1 MAKNKKYPPL
11 IDNIEDWPIY
21 KISEDRD
28 RFIKEINEFTFNR
41 LMKQS
46 PDKVSDMIAKT
57 IYLEKIRIKEEPW
70 KVDPPNDRQFWNKT
84 RKDLVRKSL
93 DKEEEAALD
102 SNRKILQKIIGR
114 YSEEIVGTFKIGTFL
129 FARKFL
135 TVFFRR
141 LLNAAAG
148 RNFRRLWGA
157 KHYLYD
163 SIKVEGETDAIRNL
177 MKKGTVVVVPT
188 HFSNLDS
195 IVIGFAMD
203 YVLGLPSFSYG
214 AGLNLYNTGYT
225 AYFMNRLGAYRVD
238 RRKKNPVYLETLK
251 AMSNLSIQR
260 GTNSLFFPGGTR
272 SRSGSL
278 EKHLKMGLM
287 GTAVEAQRAICQQG
301 KNDKIFIVPLVLN
314 YHFVLEAQ
322 YLIEQHLKATGKE
335 HYLSLKDASYSRR
348 KIFKFIWKLFSESSD
363 ITLNFGKPL
372 DVLGNF
378 VDSEGVSL
386 DSHGNEINI
395 EEYFISDGVI
405 KEDLQREVEYTKIL
419 ADKIGER
426 YLKENIVL
434 SSHLVAF
441 TTFNILRNQ
450 NDDLDLY
457 GLLRLPSEDYVF
469 EMEVVEK
476 AINQVRETLYQME
489 NEGQIKLSEQIKW
502 ETRDLIIHGVTNL
515 GNYHAL
521 KPLKINK
528 RGNIES
534 EDFKVLYYYHNR
546 LENYDLHK
554 AIQWKT
560 YKLKLAESE
569 SETVKV

>member
-1 MAKNKKYPPL
+1 MEGKKYPPV
-11 IDNIEDWPIY
+11 IENIEDWPIY
-21 KISEDRD
+21 ELSEDRE
-28 RFIKEINEFTFNR
+28 RFIKEINKFTFDR
-41 LMKQS
+41 LMKKS
-46 PDKVSDMIAKT
+46 PDIVSDVLAKT
-57 IYLEKIRIKEEPW
+57 IYLERIRTKEEPW
-70 KVDPPNDRQFWNKT
+70 KVDPPNDRQFWNRT
-84 RKDLVRKSL
+84 RKELVRKSL

-102 SNRKILQKIIGR
+102 SNRKILKKIIGR

-148 RNFRRLWGA
+148 RNLGRLWGA
-157 KHYLYD
+157 KQHLYD
-163 SIKVEGETDAIRNL
+163 RVKVVGETDAIRNL
-177 MKKGTVVVVPT
+177 IKKGTVVVVPT

-195 IVIGFAMD
+195 IVLGFAMD
-203 YVLGLPSFSYG
+203 IGLGLPSFSYG

-238 RRKKNPVYLETLK
+238 RRKKNPIYLETLK

-272 SRSGSL
+272 SRSGAL
-278 EKHLKMGLM
+278 DKRLKMGLM
-287 GTAVEAQRAICQQG
+287 GTAVEAQRVLCQEG
-301 KNDKIFIVPLVLN
+301 KSDKIFIVPVVLG

-322 YLIEQHLKATGKE
+322 YLIEQHLKETGKE
-335 HYLSLKDASYSRR
+335 HYLNLKDASYSRR

-363 ITLNFGKPL
+363 IILNFGKPL

-378 VDSEGVSL
+378 VDSEGVSR
-386 DSHGNEINI
+386 DPNGNEINI
-395 EEYFISDGVI
+395 SEYFVSDGEI
-405 KEDLQREVEYTKIL
+405 KEDLQREVEYTKKL
-419 ADKIGER
+419 AEKIGER
-426 YLKENIVL
+426 YYKENIVL

-441 TTFNILRNQ
+441 TTFNILRSQ

-457 GLLRLPSEDYVF
+457 GLLRLPNEDYIF
-469 EMEVVEK
+469 EMETVEK
-476 AINQVRETLYQME
+476 AIDQVREKLYQME
-489 NEGQIKLSEQIKW
+489 KEEEIKLSEQIRW
-502 ETRDLIIHGVTNL
+502 ETRDLIKHGVSNL

-528 RGNIES
+528 KGNIVS

-554 AIQWKT
+554 SIQWHTFKMAVA
-560 YKLKLAESE
+560 Y
-569 SETVKV
+569 

>member
-1 MAKNKKYPPL
+1 MKAPQMVMKGKKYPPV
-11 IDNIEDWPIY
+11 IENIEDWPIY
-21 KISEDRD
+21 KLSEDRE
-28 RFIKEINEFTFNR
+28 RFIPEINEFTFNR

-46 PDKVSDMIAKT
+46 SGNLGDLLAKT
-57 IYLEKIRIKEEPW
+57 IFLERTRIKEEPW

-84 RKDLVRKSL
+84 KKELVRKSL
-93 DKEEEAALD
+93 DKEEDAAFD
-102 SNRKILQKIIGR
+102 SNQKILKKIIAR
-114 YSEEIVGTFKIGTFL
+114 YSEEIVGTFKINTFL

-141 LLNAAAG
+141 LLNTAAS
-148 RNFRRLWGA
+148 RNLRRLWGTR
-157 KHYLYD
+157 HFLYEK
-163 SIKVEGETDAIRNL
+163 IKVEGEIESIRGL
-177 MKKGTVVVVPT
+177 MKKGIVIVVPT

-203 YVLGLPSFSYG
+203 FIMGLPSFSYG

-238 RRKKNPVYLETLK
+238 RRKKNPIYLETLK

-272 SRSGSL
+272 SRSGAL
-278 EKHLKMGLM
+278 EKQLKMGLM
-287 GTAVEAQRAICQQG
+287 GTAVEAQRSLCQQG
-301 KNDKIFIVPLVLN
+301 NNQKIFIVPLVLS

-322 YLIEQHLKATGKE
+322 FLIEQHLKATGKE

-363 ITLNFGKPL
+363 ITLSFGKPL

-378 VDSEGVSL
+378 VDNEGISRNFR
-386 DSHGNEINI
+386 GEEINI
-395 EEYFISDGVI
+395 SEYFISDGVV
-405 KEDLQREVEYTKIL
+405 KEDLQREAEYTKIL
-419 ADKIGER
+419 AEKIAQR
-426 YLKENIVL
+426 YHCENIVL

-441 TTFNILRNQ
+441 TIFNILKYQ
-450 NDDLDLY
+450 NEDLDLF
-457 GLLRLPSEDYVF
+457 GLLRLSNDEYIF
-469 EMEVVEK
+469 EMETVVK
-476 AINQVRETLYQME
+476 AINQLREQLFRME
-489 NEGQIKLSEQIKW
+489 KAGKIKLSEQIRW
-502 ETRDLIIHGVTNL
+502 ETKALIDHGVANL
-515 GNYHAL
+515 GIYHPL

-528 RGNIES
+528 DGNIIS

-554 AIQWKT
+554 AIQWK
-560 YKLKLAESE
+560 SF
-569 SETVKV
+569 KVAVAY

>member
-1 MAKNKKYPPL
+1 MKPPLVEIKGKKYPPV
-11 IDNIEDWPIY
+11 IENIEEWPIY
-21 KISEDRD
+21 KLSEDRE
-28 RFIKEINEFTFNR
+28 RFIREINKFTFNR
-41 LMKQS
+41 LMRKRT
-46 PDKVSDMIAKT
+46 SDQIGDVLAKT
-57 IYLEKIRIKEEPW
+57 IYLERIRVKEEPW
-70 KVDPPNDRQFWNKT
+70 KVDPPNDRLFWNKT
-84 RKDLVRKSL
+84 RKELVRKSL
-93 DKEEEAALD
+93 DKEEETALF
-102 SNRKILQKIIGR
+102 SNSRILKKIISR
-114 YSEEIVGTFKIGTFL
+114 YSQEIVGTFKIGTFL

-148 RNFRRLWGA
+148 RNLKRLFGS
-157 KHYLYD
+157 KHFLHD
-163 SIKVEGETDAIRNL
+163 RIKVEGETDAIRNL
-177 MKKGTVVVVPT
+177 IKKGTVVVVPT

-203 YVLGLPSFSYG
+203 YILGLPSFSYG

-238 RRKKNPVYLETLK
+238 RRKKNPIYLETLK

-272 SRSGSL
+272 SRSGAL
-278 EKHLKMGLM
+278 EKRLKMGLM
-287 GTAVEAQRAICQQG
+287 GTAVEAQRALCQDG

-322 YLIEQHLKATGKE
+322 YLIEQHLKRTGKE
-335 HYLSLKDASYSRR
+335 HYLNLKDASYSRR

-378 VDSEGVSL
+378 VNNEGISF
-386 DSHGNEINI
+386 DQNGNEINI
-395 EEYFISDGVI
+395 SEYFISEGEI
-405 KEDLQREVEYTKIL
+405 QEDLQREAEYTKIL
-419 ADKIGER
+419 ADKIAER
-426 YLKENIVL
+426 YHKENIVL

-441 TTFNILRNQ
+441 TIFNILRNQ
-450 NDDLDLY
+450 NDGLDLY
-457 GLLRLPSEDYVF
+457 GVLRLPSEDYFF
-469 EMEVVEK
+469 EMEIVENV
-476 AINQVRETLYQME
+476 INQVKEKLFLME
-489 NEGQIKLSEQIKW
+489 QNGEIKLSEQIRW
-502 ETRDLIIHGVTNL
+502 EIRDLIEHGVANL

-528 RGNIES
+528 KGHIVS

-546 LENYDLHK
+546 LENYDLQK
-554 AIQWKT
+554 DIQWHSYKMKLT
-560 YKLKLAESE
+560 Y
-569 SETVKV
+569 

>member
-1 MAKNKKYPPL
+1 MTKKANKYPPV
-11 IDNIEDWPIY
+11 IENIEDWPIY
-21 KISEDRD
+21 KLSEDREQ
-28 RFIKEINEFTFNR
+28 FIKEINEFTFNR

-46 PDKVSDMIAKT
+46 PDKVSDMLAKT
-57 IYLEKIRIKEEPW
+57 IYLERIRIKEEPW
-70 KVDPPNDRQFWNKT
+70 KVDPPNDRQFWNKM

-93 DKEEEAALD
+93 DKEEETAND
-102 SNRKILQKIIGR
+102 SNRKLIKKIIGR
-114 YSEEIVGTFKIGTFL
+114 YTEEIVGTFKIGTFL

-157 KHYLYD
+157 KPHVFEHV
-163 SIKVEGETDAIRNL
+163 KVEGQTEAIRSL

-238 RRKKNPVYLETLK
+238 RRKKNAIYLEALK

-272 SRSGSL
+272 SRSGAL
-278 EKHLKMGLM
+278 EKRLKMGLM
-287 GTAVEAQRAICQQG
+287 GTVVEAQRQICLEG
-301 KNDKIFIVPLVLN
+301 KKDKIFIVPLVLG

-322 YLIEQHLKATGKE
+322 YLIEQYLRATGKE
-335 HYLSLKDASYSRR
+335 HYHSLKDASYSRR

-363 ITLNFGKPL
+363 IILNFGKPL

-386 DSHGNEINI
+386 DANGNEINI
-395 EEYFISDGVI
+395 SEYFISDGII
-405 KEDLQREVEYTKIL
+405 KEDLQREAEYTKLL
-419 ADKIGER
+419 ADKIAER
-426 YLKENIVL
+426 YHKENIVL

-441 TTFNILRNQ
+441 TTFNILMSQ
-450 NDDLDLY
+450 NDDLDLF
-457 GLLRLPSEDYVF
+457 GVLRLPNEDFVF
-469 EMEVVEK
+469 EMDVVEN
-476 AINQVRETLYQME
+476 AIEQVRAKLLEME
-489 NEGQIKLSEQIKW
+489 KNGELLLSEQIRW
-502 ETRDLIIHGVTNL
+502 ETKDLIKHGVANL

-521 KPLKINK
+521 KPLKFNK
-528 RGNIES
+528 EGNIES

-554 AIQWKT
+554 GIQWQT
-560 YKLKLAESE
+560 YKMAIAD
-569 SETVKV
+569 

>member
-1 MAKNKKYPPL
+1 MTRKGKKYPPV
-11 IDNIEDWPIY
+11 IENIENWPIY
-21 KISEDRD
+21 KLSEDRD
-28 RFIKEINEFTFNR
+28 RFIDEINKFTFNR
-41 LMKQS
+41 LLKQS
-46 PDKVSDMIAKT
+46 PDKVSDMLAKT
-57 IYLEKIRIKEEPW
+57 IYLERIRIKEEPW

-84 RKDLVRKSL
+84 KKDMVRKSL
-93 DKEEEAALD
+93 DREEEAALD
-102 SNRKILQKIIGR
+102 SNRKILKKIIGR
-114 YSEEIVGTFKIGTFL
+114 YSEEIVGTFKIGTFR

-135 TVFFRR
+135 TIFFRR

-157 KHYLYD
+157 KHYLYE

-238 RRKKNPVYLETLK
+238 RRKKNPIYLETLK

-272 SRSGSL
+272 SRSGAL
-278 EKHLKMGLM
+278 EDRLKMGLM
-287 GTAVEAQRAICQQG
+287 GTAVEAQRAICKEG
-301 KNDKIFIVPLVLN
+301 KKDKIFIVPLVLS

-322 YLIEQHLKATGKE
+322 YMIEQYLKATGKE
-335 HYLSLKDASYSRR
+335 HYLNLKDASYSRR

-378 VDSEGVSL
+378 VDDEGRSL
-386 DSHGNEINI
+386 DSKGNEINI
-395 EEYFISDGVI
+395 EEYFISDGAI

-419 ADKIGER
+419 ADKIAER
-426 YLKENIVL
+426 YHKENIVL

-441 TTFNILRNQ
+441 TVFNILSSQ

-469 EMEVVEK
+469 EMSVVEN
-476 AINQVRETLYQME
+476 AIDQVRKKLFKME
-489 NEGQIKLSEQIKW
+489 EEGNIKLSEQLKW
-502 ETRDLIIHGVTNL
+502 DTRALIEHGVTNL

-521 KPLKINK
+521 KPLKIN
-528 RGNIES
+528 RNGDIVS

-546 LENYDLHK
+546 LENYDLQK
-554 AIQWKT
+554 DIQWKK
-560 YKLKLAESE
+560 YKMIMAD
-569 SETVKV
+569 

>member
-1 MAKNKKYPPL
+1 MKAPMMIRKGKKYPPV
-11 IDNIEDWPIY
+11 IENIADWPIY
-21 KISEDRD
+21 KLSEDRE
-28 RFIKEINEFTFNR
+28 RFIEEINNFTFNR
-41 LMKQS
+41 LLKQS
-46 PDKVSDMIAKT
+46 NGKVGDMLAKT
-57 IYLEKIRIKEEPW
+57 IFLERIRIKEEPW

-84 RKDLVRKSL
+84 QKDLVRKSL
-93 DKEEEAALD
+93 DKDEQAALEA
-102 SNRKILQKIIGR
+102 NQKILKKIIGK
-114 YSEEIVGTFKIGTFL
+114 YSEEIVGTFKISTFL

-135 TVFFRR
+135 TLFFRR
-141 LLNAAAG
+141 LLNTAAG
-148 RNFRRLWGA
+148 RNLRRLWGT

-163 SIKVEGETDAIRNL
+163 RIKVEGETHAIREL
-177 MKKGTVVVVPT
+177 IKKGTVIVVPT

-203 YVLGLPSFSYG
+203 YILGLPSFSYG

-238 RRKKNPVYLETLK
+238 RRKKNPIYLETLK

-278 EKHLKMGLM
+278 EKYLKMGLM
-287 GTAVEAQRAICQQG
+287 GTAVEAQRTLCEKG
-301 KNDKIFIVPLVLN
+301 KKDKIFIVPLVLS

-348 KIFKFIWKLFSESSD
+348 KVFKFIWKLFSESSD

-378 VDSEGVSL
+378 VDNEGISH

-395 EEYFISDGVI
+395 SEYFISDGII
-405 KEDLQREVEYTKIL
+405 KEDLQREAEYTKIL
-419 ADKIGER
+419 AEKIADR
-426 YLKENIVL
+426 YHKENIVL

-441 TTFNILRNQ
+441 IIFNMLRNQ
-450 NDDLDLY
+450 NEDLDLF
-457 GLLRLPSEDYVF
+457 GVLRLPNEEYIF
-469 EMEVVEK
+469 ELEMVEK
-476 AINQVRETLYQME
+476 ATNQVREKLFKME
-489 NEGQIKLSEQIKW
+489 KEGKIKLSEQIRW
-502 ETRDLIIHGVTNL
+502 ETKALIEHGVSNL
-515 GNYHAL
+515 GVYHAL

-528 RGNIES
+528 QGNIIS

-546 LENYDLHK
+546 LENYGLHK
-554 AIQWKT
+554 AIQWNNFKI
-560 YKLKLAESE
+560 
-569 SETVKV
+569 TVEY

>member
-1 MAKNKKYPPL
+1 MNPPILTSKGKKYPPV
-11 IDNIEDWPIY
+11 IENIEDWPIY
-21 KISEDRD
+21 KLSEDRD
-28 RFIKEINEFTFNR
+28 QFIKEIDEFTFKR
-41 LMKQS
+41 LMRKS
-46 PDKVSDMIAKT
+46 PDKVSDLLAKT
-57 IYLEKIRIKEEPW
+57 IYLERIRVKEEPW
-70 KVDPPNDRQFWNKT
+70 KVDPPNDRQFWSKT
-84 RKDLVRKSL
+84 RKELVRKSL
-93 DKEEEAALD
+93 DKEETAALN
-102 SNRKILQKIIGR
+102 SNKKILKTIISR
-114 YSEEIVGTFKIGTFL
+114 YSEEIVGTFNIGTFL

-157 KHYLYD
+157 KRNLFNHV
-163 SIKVEGETDAIRNL
+163 KVEGETDAIRNL

-203 YVLGLPSFSYG
+203 YVLGLPSFCYG

-238 RRKKNPVYLETLK
+238 RRKKNPIYLETLK

-272 SRSGSL
+272 SRSGAI
-278 EKHLKMGLM
+278 EKRLKMGLM
-287 GTAVEAQRAICQQG
+287 GTAVEAQRALCQKG
-301 KNDKIFIVPLVLN
+301 NKDKIFIVPLVLN

-335 HYLSLKDASYSRR
+335 HYLNLKDASYSRR
-348 KIFKFIWKLFSESSD
+348 KILKFIWKLFSETSE
-363 ITLNFGKPL
+363 IILNFGKPL

-378 VDSEGVSL
+378 VDKEGISR
-386 DSHGNEINI
+386 DQHGNEIDI
-395 EEYFISDGVI
+395 SEYFISEGNV

-419 ADKIGER
+419 ADKVAER
-426 YLKENIVL
+426 YHKENIVL
-434 SSHLVAF
+434 SSQLVAF
-441 TTFNILRNQ
+441 TTFNILMSQ

-457 GLLRLPSEDYVF
+457 GVLRLPSEDYVF
-469 EMEVVEK
+469 EMETVAK
-476 AINQVRETLYQME
+476 AINEVRKKLYKME
-489 NEGQIKLSEQIKW
+489 KEGQLKLSEQIHW
-502 ETRDLIIHGVTNL
+502 ETIDLIKHGVANL

-528 RGNIES
+528 KGNIES

-554 AIQWKT
+554 SIQWKSFEM
-560 YKLKLAESE
+560 AIAD
-569 SETVKV
+569 

>member
-1 MAKNKKYPPL
+1 MNPPILTSKGKKYPPV
-11 IDNIEDWPIY
+11 IENIEDWPIY
-21 KISEDRD
+21 KLSEDRD
-28 RFIKEINEFTFNR
+28 KFIKDIDEFTIKR
-41 LMKQS
+41 LIRKS
-46 PDKVSDMIAKT
+46 PDKVSDMLAKT
-57 IYLEKIRIKEEPW
+57 IYLERIRIKEEPW

-93 DKEEEAALD
+93 DKEEQAALD
-102 SNRKILQKIIGR
+102 SNKKILKKIISR
-114 YSEEIVGTFKIGTFL
+114 YSQEIVGTFKIGTFL

-135 TVFFRR
+135 TLFFRR

-157 KHYLYD
+157 KHFLYD
-163 SIKVEGETDAIRNL
+163 RIKVEGETDAIRSL

-238 RRKKNPVYLETLK
+238 RRKKNPIYLETLK

-272 SRSGSL
+272 SRSGAL
-278 EKHLKMGLM
+278 EKRLKMGLM
-287 GTAVEAQRAICQQG
+287 GTAVEAQRALCQQG
-301 KNDKIFIVPLVLN
+301 KKDKIFVVPLVLN

-335 HYLSLKDASYSRR
+335 HYLNLKDASYSRR
-348 KIFKFIWKLFSESSD
+348 KILKFIWKLFSETSE
-363 ITLNFGKPL
+363 IILNFGKPL
-372 DVLGNF
+372 DVMGNF
-378 VDSEGVSL
+378 VDNDGISR
-386 DSHGNEINI
+386 DQHGNEINI
-395 EEYFISDGVI
+395 SEYFLSDGII

-419 ADKIGER
+419 ADKIAER
-426 YLKENIVL
+426 YQKENIVL

-441 TTFNILRNQ
+441 TTFNILKNQ
-450 NDDLDLY
+450 YDDLDLY
-457 GLLRLPSEDYVF
+457 GILRLPSEDFAF
-469 EMEVVEK
+469 EIQVVEN
-476 AINQVRETLYQME
+476 AVNQVREKLFEME
-489 NEGQIKLSEQIKW
+489 KEGQIKLSEQIRW
-502 ETRDLIIHGVTNL
+502 DIHDLVEHGVANL

-528 RGNIES
+528 DGNILS
-534 EDFKVLYYYHNR
+534 EDFKLLYYYHNR

-554 AIQWKT
+554 AIQWQS
-560 YKLKLAESE
+560 YKMSLAY
-569 SETVKV
+569 

>member
-1 MAKNKKYPPL
+1 MEGKKYPP
-11 IDNIEDWPIY
+11 IIENIEDWPIY
-21 KISEDRD
+21 ELSEDRE
-28 RFIKEINEFTFNR
+28 RFIKEINKFTFDR
-41 LMKQS
+41 LMKKS
-46 PDKVSDMIAKT
+46 PEKVSDILAKT
-57 IYLEKIRIKEEPW
+57 IYLERIRTKEEPW

-84 RKDLVRKSL
+84 RKELVRKSL

-102 SNRKILQKIIGR
+102 SNRKILKRIIGR
-114 YSEEIVGTFKIGTFL
+114 YSEEIVGTFKKGTFL

-135 TVFFRR
+135 TIFFRR

-148 RNFRRLWGA
+148 RNFRRFWGG
-157 KHYLYD
+157 KQHLYD
-163 SIKVEGETDAIRNL
+163 RVKVVGETDAIRNL
-177 MKKGTVVVVPT
+177 IKKGTVIVVPT

-203 YVLGLPSFSYG
+203 IGLGLPSFSYG

-238 RRKKNPVYLETLK
+238 RRKKNPIYLETLK

-272 SRSGSL
+272 SRSGAL
-278 EKHLKMGLM
+278 DKKLKMGLI
-287 GTAVEAQRAICQQG
+287 GTAVEAQRILCQEG
-301 KNDKIFIVPLVLN
+301 KSDKIFIVPLVLG

-335 HYLSLKDASYSRR
+335 HYLNLKDASYSRR

-363 ITLNFGKPL
+363 ILLNFGKPL

-378 VDSEGVSL
+378 VDSEGISR
-386 DSHGNEINI
+386 DSNGKEINI
-395 EEYFISDGVI
+395 SEYFISDGVV
-405 KEDLQREVEYTKIL
+405 KADLQREVEYTKLL
-419 ADKIGER
+419 ADKITER
-426 YLKENIVL
+426 YYKENIVL

-450 NDDLDLY
+450 NEDLDLY
-457 GLLRLPSEDYVF
+457 GLLRLPDEDYVF
-469 EMEVVEK
+469 EMETVGK
-476 AINQVRETLYQME
+476 AIDQVREKLFEME
-489 NEGQIKLSEQIKW
+489 KEGEIKLSEQIRW
-502 ETRDLIIHGVTNL
+502 ETRDLIKHGVANL

-528 RGNIES
+528 EGNIVS
-534 EDFKVLYYYHNR
+534 EDLKVLYYYHNR
-546 LENYDLHK
+546 LENYDLDK
-554 AIQWKT
+554 SIQWKT
-560 YKLKLAESE
+560 FKMALTYNE
-569 SETVKV
+569 